1 MPRGLLRAA
10 GLRVE
15 AEKELVA
22 GGEAARRAGARGGR
36 RWRGTGRA
44 APGQRYTAP
53 PTTTPPRKTQPSP
66 QLWGAQHRTPE
77 GPGLGGA
84 GGGRQLR
91 NSRERLGGRGG
102 GVGGVRAR
110 TELGAGG
117 LGEQ

>member
-1 MPRGLLRAA
+1 MGKPRGAR
-10 GLRVE
+10 
-15 AEKELVA
+15 
-22 GGEAARRAGARGGR
+22 GGRGGR

-44 APGQRYTAP
+44 APGQRYTASP
-53 PTTTPPRKTQPSP
+53 PTPPRQTQPSP

-102 GVGGVRAR
+102 GGWGVSERGR
-110 TELGAGG
+110 SSGPGVWESS
-117 LGEQ
+117 E

>member
-44 APGQRYTAP
+44 APGQRYTASP
-53 PTTTPPRKTQPSP
+53 PTPPRKTQPSP